1 MSIIIQAGHKSS
13 KSRQLMEKL
22 YERGL
27 SRPADSYTYKMTS
40 EQVSE
45 TLCKV
50 LSLEDMSSANDK
62 MADNIMIDLL
72 LANLDSEN
80 WGWESDRNLASLE
93 YWGQIEPNVK
103 FILVFDHPKN
113 VLRSLE
119 NKKITIDLID
129 QEICEWVNYHQNILE
144 FFEKNK
150 NTAILI
156 EGVSALNDING
167 LAVQVKNIAQTLQFK
182 SGWQV
187 ISEPSIFTE
196 DSKNR
201 LQSNVVKDNLFIE
214 VINKYPEAI
223 KIFNSLID
231 KASIKN
237 SSLIYKTKR
246 MSLDSLVESLNYLE
260 LEKEKI
266 HLESDRDK
274 NYSLAIIK
282 NKKQEVQ
289 KLDRELQELKSK
301 NKYLENS
308 IKKNQELD
316 KDLEKK
322 APNVKDRLDVNK
334 LKEPVHYGAE
344 DRIKNDLPYRLGSTI
359 VKSGINPQKLIKL
372 PLNLVKEY
380 QEFQKTNKIY
390 DNLPPIEKYQDFYKV
405 EKVKSHLSYRLGKIV
420 VDNTK
425 SPKNALKM
433 PIKIGTETISHF
445 RRKKGLQP
453 AIERINNEKKNTI
466 GIKERKRKVDNDF
479 LPLSIIKGDRVS
491 KGTIVLAT
499 VDFLPNIGGISIMTH
514 ELANNMVEDGFNV
527 IVVAKS
533 GSYVPNGF
541 LRKYSLF
548 VDKDFKKEAKS
559 GKLAVEE
566 DKRISVMFQR
576 IIKRFNVNCIL
587 LLHPFYY
594 GIGAKDAAIKA
605 RIPFSVYFHGYE
617 IRSQLL
623 GKYPRNLK
631 QLINE
636 KVVYSLRERTIYTAA
651 TADYIFVNSNF
662 TKSVFDDFTIKP
674 EVIVTGC
681 GISNEIVNKFPSV
694 STIQF
699 ESNKQKHRTGLVEN
713 NEVLIGFIGRLVTQK
728 NVTSILK
735 LIKEN
740 ERFRCIIIGTGPDAD
755 SLRYQVEDFGILDRV
770 DFVGVVSEEEKWKIL
785 QALDF
790 IALMSRVDDTT
801 GHVEG
806 FGIALLEGIVAGAV
820 PLSSGTG
827 GMVDIIDDD
836 INGLICP
843 IGDEKTQSKRIIK
856 VYDDKETYDLMR
868 QNAQNK
874 LKEKFTW
881 NAAAKKIT
889 DRLL

>member
-1 MSIIIQAGHKSS
+1 MSIIIQAGHKTS
-13 KSRQLMEKL
+13 KSKQLMEKI

-27 SRPADSYTYKMTS
+27 SRPFDSYTYKMS
-40 EQVSE
+40 SQQVSE
-45 TLCKV
+45 KLYNV
-50 LSLEDMSSANDK
+50 LSKKDTSSASNK

-80 WGWESDRNLASLE
+80 WGWESDKNLASLKHWE
-93 YWGQIEPNVK
+93 RIESNVK

-113 VLRSLE
+113 VLRNLE
-119 NKKITIDLID
+119 GKKATIDLID
-129 QEICEWVNYHQNILE
+129 QEIGEWINYHQNMLE
-144 FFEKNK
+144 FFEKSK
-150 NTAILI
+150 DTGILV
-156 EGVSALNDING
+156 EGVSALRDING
-167 LAVQVKNIAQTLQFK
+167 FTVETRNLAQTLQFK
-182 SGWQV
+182 SSWQV
-187 ISEPSIFTE
+187 ISESSTSTE
-196 DSKNR
+196 NSKNKSQFN
-201 LQSNVVKDNLFIE
+201 LAKENLFIE
-214 VINKYPEAI
+214 IINKYPEAI
-223 KIFNSLID
+223 KVFNSLID
-231 KASIKN
+231 KASMKD

-246 MSLDSLVESLNYLE
+246 ISLDSLVKSLNYLE
-260 LEKEKI
+260 LEKEKSR
-266 HLESDRDK
+266 LEFDRDK
-274 NYSLAIIK
+274 NYSLAIIE
-282 NKKQEVQ
+282 KKEQEIQ
-289 KLDRELQELKSK
+289 KLDRELQELKFK
-301 NKYLENS
+301 NKYLES
-308 IKKNQELD
+308 SVKKNQELD
-316 KDLEKK
+316 KALEKK
-322 APNVKDRLDVNK
+322 APNVKNRVDAKK
-334 LKEPVHYGAE
+334 LKEPVYYGAE

-390 DNLPPIEKYQDFYKV
+390 DNLPSIEKYQDFHKV
-405 EKVKSHLSYRLGKIV
+405 EKVKSHLSYKLGKIII
-420 VDNTK
+420 DNTK

-445 RRKKGLQP
+445 KRKKGLQP
-453 AIERINNEKKNTI
+453 AIERINNRKKDTI
-466 GIKERKRKVDNDF
+466 EIKKIKEKVDNDF
-479 LPLSIIKGDRVS
+479 LPLSIIKGDRGR

-533 GSYVPNGF
+533 GSYIPNGF

-566 DKRISVMFQR
+566 DKRVSVMFQR

-594 GIGAKDAAIKA
+594 GIGAKDAATKA

-623 GKYPRNLK
+623 GKYPQNLK

-681 GISNEIVNKFPSV
+681 GISNEIVNKFPSI

-713 NEVLIGFIGRLVTQK
+713 NEILIGFIGRLVTQK

-755 SLRYQVEDFGILDRV
+755 SLRYQAEDFGILDRV

-790 IALMSRVDDTT
+790 IALMSRVDNTT

-806 FGIALLEGIVAGAV
+806 FGIALLEGIIAGAI

-843 IGDEKTQSKRIIK
+843 IGDERTQSKRIIK
-856 VYDDKETYDLMR
+856 VYDDKKTYDLMR

-874 LKEKFTW
+874 LKERFTW

-889 DRLL
+889 NRLL